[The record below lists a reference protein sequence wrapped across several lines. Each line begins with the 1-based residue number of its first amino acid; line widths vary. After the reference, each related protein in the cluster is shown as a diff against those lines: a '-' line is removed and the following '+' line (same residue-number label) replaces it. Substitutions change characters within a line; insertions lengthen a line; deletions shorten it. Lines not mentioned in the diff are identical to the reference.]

1 MRTYTQLAQEQ
12 RYQIY
17 AMLKMGHNQTEI
29 AKEIGAHKSTISR
42 ELSRNRGQRSYRP
55 KQAHQMA
62 LNRRNKA
69 QPRIQAESWA
79 LIESKLREDWSP
91 EQISSWLKQNKDI
104 QVSHERIYLYILE
117 NQRAGGDLYK
127 HLRCQKKRRK
137 RYGSYD
143 RRGKL
148 PNRRSIEERP
158 EIVEKRQRIGDWE
171 ADTILGQGRR
181 QAIVTLTERKSRFA
195 LLRKVERRKAELVCD
210 AMIDLLQPVSD
221 CSHTITADN
230 GKEFAEHERIALE
243 LEIDFFFAHPYAAW
257 ERGSN
262 ENMNGLIRQYFPKG
276 CDFTTITDEE
286 IEFVMSRLNNRPRK
300 CLGFKTPFEVFYK
313 QSVALAS

>member
-276 CDFTTITDEE
+276 CDFTTITDQE

-313 QSVALAS
+313 QSVALAT